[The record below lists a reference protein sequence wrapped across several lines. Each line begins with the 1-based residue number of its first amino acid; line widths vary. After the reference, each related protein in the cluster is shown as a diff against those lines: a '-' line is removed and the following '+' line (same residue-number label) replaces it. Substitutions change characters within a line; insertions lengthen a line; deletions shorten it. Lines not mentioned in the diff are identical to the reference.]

1 MTDGEKRKRLREI
14 GGGEREREK
23 TEESKKSKKRKKRR
37 KKKRKKGKR
46 KLGRKSTEKKK
57 TTRPSRQEEQREV
70 TCVTR
75 TWKRRSEGA
84 REMGENGYR
93 GGV

>member
-1 MTDGEKRKRLREI
+1 MTDGEKRERDRGRLAE
-14 GGGEREREK
+14 ERERKK
-23 TEESKKSKKRKKRR
+23 TKESNKRRKR
-37 KKKRKKGKR
+37 KKKRKKGER
-46 KLGRKSTEKKK
+46 KPGRKSTEKKK

-75 TWKRRSEGA
+75 TYKRRSEGA